1 MRIVFIFN
9 SWAICAA
16 ACQSRW
22 KKSGVFNFA
31 EQTRRGGL
39 SRAVWSVSIFVFFLF
54 SRPFFWLQPSA
65 RPPVNMCP
73 YRKQEV
79 PCVWLF
85 RHSAFV
91 VAGSDS
97 FCLGCIRATL
107 SAVLPCQGW
116 TSPAMWPSWRSALSQ
131 TMSSVRKIW
140 ARHKPCA
147 QRILHYPL

>member
-1 MRIVFIFN
+1 MLYLLYPSVIVLIVFIVN
-9 SWAICAA
+9 
-16 ACQSRW
+16 
-22 KKSGVFNFA
+22 K
-31 EQTRRGGL
+31 QTTSIPRTFEKL
-39 SRAVWSVSIFVFFLF
+39 ATPLAVWSVSIFVFFLF
-54 SRPFFWLQPSA
+54 SRPFFWLQPAA
-65 RPPVNMCP
+65 RPPVNMCR

-97 FCLGCIRATL
+97 SCLGCIRATL

-116 TSPAMWPSWRSALSQ
+116 PSPAMWPSWQSALSQ

-140 ARHKPCA
+140 ARHKPRA